1 MSNPI
6 ESFDG
11 TYIQYDSDG
20 DTCFKTISAGDYL
33 EKMKTNLLD
42 IIEELKSTR
51 SLWKKKLIVE
61 VVYEY
66 DVGNRKVE
74 TEIFIHSIKDTKT
87 GTNFS
92 KK

>member
-51 SLWKKKLIVE
+51 SL
-61 VVYEY
+61 
-66 DVGNRKVE
+66 
-74 TEIFIHSIKDTKT
+74 
-87 GTNFS
+87 
-92 KK
+92 